1 MRLETFVMTDE
12 NKKSKARSS
21 GERIIQCASAAS
33 SVSKNRM
40 GIHDDIAVQYGINPL
55 LQYLNNGEQ
64 K

>member
-1 MRLETFVMTDE
+1 M
-12 NKKSKARSS
+12 
-21 GERIIQCASAAS
+21 AS

-55 LQYLNNGEQ
+55 SQYINNNGEQ